1 MRNIFTYKNDK
12 QLKFLSYLV
21 YFMIILILLIMLST
35 ACSMNHQKEQPEQSN
50 HKITDSITPIEQTG
64 FYFDTVCTIGIYDME
79 NFNEE
84 NALAEIE
91 HIFNLCEEY
100 DLLFSMTNINSDVY
114 RINHAEGKTVKVDPL
129 TVELIKKG
137 IIYGDLSDGMFDITI
152 GGVSTLWDFHNVENP
167 KLPDDEILKD
177 ALPHIDYKNINIINE
192 TEVQLKDPKAKIDLG
207 GIAKGYIADLIYK
220 ELKKDEVISAMINL
234 GGNLACIGKK
244 PGQDYFTAGIRLP
257 FSDKEE
263 IIGTTLLNDET
274 LVTSGIY
281 ERYFKIDDVL
291 YHHILN
297 PETGYPF
304 DTDVL
309 SVTIKSKA
317 GQSAD
322 CDALSTICLSL
333 GVQKGKELIESLDG
347 YEAAFID
354 LDNQIILTSGMELN
368 AIE

>member
-1 MRNIFTYKNDK
+1 
-12 QLKFLSYLV
+12 
-21 YFMIILILLIMLST
+21 MLNT
-35 ACSMNHQKEQPEQSN
+35 ACSMNHQKEQSEQSN
-50 HKITDSITPIEQTG
+50 HKITNSITPIEQTG

-91 HIFNLCEEY
+91 HIFNLCEKY
-100 DLLFSMTNINSDVY
+100 DHLFSRTNENSDVY
-114 RINHAEGKTVKVDPL
+114 RINQAKGKAVKVDPL
-129 TVELIKKG
+129 TIELIKKG
-137 IIYGDLSDGMFDITI
+137 IAYGNLSDGMFDITI
-152 GGVSTLWDFHNVENP
+152 GAVTTLWNFHDIENP
-167 KLPDDEILKD
+167 ELPNNEAIKE
-177 ALPHIDYKNINIINE
+177 ALPHIDYKKINIIND
-192 TEVQLKDPKAKIDLG
+192 TEIQLKDPEAKIDLG

-220 ELKKDEVISAMINL
+220 ELKKDKVTSAMINL
-234 GGNLACIGKK
+234 GGNLACIGNK

-257 FSDKEE
+257 FTNKER